1 MTAYLQVIN
10 NPHDDIRLRRIINKP
25 KRSIGEA
32 TMTKAAEIAAGVGES
47 VYSVINHAS
56 DYPALSRAAAK
67 LTAFIELL
75 DGLIEAHESGDYS
88 LAELYNLILDHTD
101 YKAYITAE
109 KDDYEQRI
117 ENIDELSSNI
127 IKFEEDYG
135 DEATLE
141 AFLEEISLMTDIDN
155 YDAETDSVVMMTL
168 HSAKGLEFPI
178 VFIPGME
185 EGVFPSMQT
194 VIEAS
199 ELNEERRLAYVGITR
214 AKEKL
219 YLIKTRERM
228 LFGSTTHN
236 RESRFASEIPS
247 RLVERTGNENA
258 FAAHKFEYKS
268 ETSFDPFAKKKS
280 ASASSGNRYAVG
292 NMVFHKVF
300 GTGMVLTATP
310 MGSDTMLEIAFDKVG
325 TKTLMANFAK
335 MEIIS

>member
-1 MTAYLQVIN
+1 
-10 NPHDDIRLRRIINKP
+10 
-25 KRSIGEA
+25 
-32 TMTKAAEIAAGVGES
+32 MTKAAEIAAGVGES
-47 VYSVINHAS
+47 VYSVIKHAS
-56 DYPALSRAAAK
+56 DYPTLSRASAK
-67 LTAFIELL
+67 LEGFVKLL

-88 LAELYNLILDHTD
+88 LAELYNLILEHTD
-101 YKAYITAE
+101 YKAYLMAE

-135 DEATLE
+135 DEASLG

-155 YDAETDSVVMMTL
+155 YDALTDSVVMMTL

-194 VIEAS
+194 VIETS

-236 RESRFASEIPS
+236 RESRFATEIPS
-247 RLVERTGNENA
+247 KLLDRTGNENIY
-258 FAAHKFEYKS
+258 AAHKFEYQPVQN
-268 ETSFDPFAKKKS
+268 FDPFAKKKP
-280 ASASSGNRYAVG
+280 AAKAAPSGQTYRVG
-292 NMVFHKVF
+292 NTVFHKVF
-300 GTGMVLTATP
+300 GTGMITSVTP
-310 MGSDTMLEIAFDKVG
+310 MGNDMMLEIAFDKVG

-335 MEIIS
+335 MEILS